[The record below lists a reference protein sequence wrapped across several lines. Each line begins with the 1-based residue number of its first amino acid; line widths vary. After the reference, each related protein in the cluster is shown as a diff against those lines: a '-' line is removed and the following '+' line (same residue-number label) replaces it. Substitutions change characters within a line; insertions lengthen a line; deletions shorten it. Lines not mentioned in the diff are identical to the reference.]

1 VLEKSGVADGRN
13 RKILVVDDKDDWCDL
28 LMMVIRRAGYEVIQA
43 ATSSEAMIQAA
54 GAKPDLIL
62 LNLGV
67 PGMDTDNIMSQLKI
81 NPSTRDIP
89 VIVETVQA
97 DNPNV
102 RRAVSAGAKE
112 VLCKPFDLGDLPG
125 ILRNHF
131 AGQSVVST
139 LGPSRE

>member
-1 VLEKSGVADGRN
+1 VLYKPGVDDGRKK
-13 RKILVVDDKDDWCDL
+13 KILVVEDENDWRDL
-28 LMMVIRRAGYEVIQA
+28 LTMVIGRSGYEVIQA
-43 ATSSEAMIQAA
+43 TTGSEAMVQAA
-54 GAKPDLIL
+54 AANPDLIL

-67 PGMDTDNIMSQLKI
+67 PGIAADNIMSQLKL

-89 VIVETVQA
+89 VIVETVQV

-102 RRAVSAGAKE
+102 RLAVRAGAKE

-131 AGQSVVST
+131 AGQSAVSKS
-139 LGPSRE
+139 GPSRE

>member
-1 VLEKSGVADGRN
+1 MADGPKK
-13 RKILVVDDKDDWCDL
+13 KILLVEEEDDWRDL
-28 LMMVIRRAGYEVIQA
+28 LTMVIARSGYEVIQA
-43 ATSSEAMIQAA
+43 TTGSEAMIQAA
-54 GAKPDLIL
+54 AANPDLIL

-67 PGMDTDNIMSQLKI
+67 PGIGADNIMSQLKI

-97 DNPNV
+97 DNPDV
-102 RRAVSAGAKE
+102 RLAVRAGAKE

-131 AGQSVVST
+131 AGQSTVSKS
-139 LGPSRE
+139 GPSRE